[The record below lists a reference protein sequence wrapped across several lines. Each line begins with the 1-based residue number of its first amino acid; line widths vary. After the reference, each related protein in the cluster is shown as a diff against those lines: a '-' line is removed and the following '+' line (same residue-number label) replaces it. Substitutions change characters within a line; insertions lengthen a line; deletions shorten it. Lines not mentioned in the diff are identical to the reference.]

1 MSSVLAGMVMRYPGD
16 RAGNCGRV
24 RLMRRLVVLAAMV
37 PALGLPAG
45 ASAATPAEVAKALE
59 RDPVFVER
67 GADPGISPQE
77 AGKIRIRIAERDI
90 GRIKV
95 AVVKE

>member
-1 MSSVLAGMVMRYPGD
+1 MRKPPVLVA
-16 RAGNCGRV
+16 
-24 RLMRRLVVLAAMV
+24 LV
-37 PALGLPAG
+37 PALALPAG
-45 ASAATPAEVAKALE
+45 ACAATPAQVAKALE
-59 RDPVFVER
+59 RDPVVAER

-95 AVVKE
+95 AVVSVAMDEAAQLLERQTAS